1 MFILKD
7 FSDYELEKF
16 FEIFKGLGVVE
27 IEADW
32 AAQGDF
38 EEFSSCCW
46 TADNEDLE
54 LNDSMIL
61 NIDHTQH
68 INNSSSGIV
77 NFLDNFLKN
86 CIPSNYKD
94 NFGSFGFI
102 KFKIDEK
109 DYEIIKFEYSRDL
122 DD

>member
-7 FSDYELEKF
+7 FKDEDLEKF
-16 FEIFKGLGVVE
+16 FEIFKQLGVVE
-27 IEADW
+27 VSADW
-32 AAQGDF
+32 ATQGEF
-38 EEFSSCCW
+38 EEFSSYCW

-54 LNDSMIL
+54 LTNVVVQ
-61 NIDHTQH
+61 NQDHSNH

-77 NFLDNFLKN
+77 EFLDNFLKS
-86 CIPSNYKD
+86 CIPSNYKE

-102 KFKIDEK
+102 KFKIEEK
-109 DYEIIKFEYSRDL
+109 DYEIIKFEYSKCL